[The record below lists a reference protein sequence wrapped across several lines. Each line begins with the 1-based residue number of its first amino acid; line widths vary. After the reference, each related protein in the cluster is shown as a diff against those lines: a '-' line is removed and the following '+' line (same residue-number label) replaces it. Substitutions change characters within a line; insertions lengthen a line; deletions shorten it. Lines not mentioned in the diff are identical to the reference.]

1 MKTLISGG
9 HFFEG
14 ARWHDGNWW
23 VSDLYAHHVLKI
35 APDGTATVVARVE
48 QQPSGIGWLPDG
60 TPLVVSMI
68 DRRVLRIAAD
78 DTTRLHADIRAL
90 TGGFA
95 NDMATDS
102 RGNAWVSNLGF
113 DFFAGE
119 GPRPADLVHIA
130 PDGTARVAAPA
141 MLFPNG
147 MVVTPDDRTLIVAET
162 FGGRLTAFTIAPD
175 GSLHDRRIWATVGI
189 TPAWDSMHSLGQTDI
204 MPDGCAL
211 DADGCVWM
219 ADAMGGR
226 VVKVAENVGII
237 DEVRAPAGMG
247 AYSCALGGADGR
259 DLLIC
264 SAPDFDDQKRKAR
277 PEAVLYLARTG

>member
-1 MKTLISGG
+1 MRTLVTGG
-9 HFFEG
+9 HFYEG
-14 ARWHDGNWW
+14 ARWHQGCWW
-23 VSDLYAHHVLKI
+23 VSDLYAHTVLRI
-35 APDGTATVVARVE
+35 APDGTGTVVARVE
-48 QQPSGIGWLPDG
+48 QQPSGLGWLADG
-60 TPLVVSMI
+60 TPLVVSML
-68 DRRVLRIAAD
+68 DRRVLRIGAD
-78 DTTRLHADIRAL
+78 GTTSVHADIKAL
-90 TGGFA
+90 TGGLA
-95 NDMATDS
+95 NDMVTDA

-130 PDGTARVAAPA
+130 PDGVARIAAPD

-147 MVVTPDDRTLIVAET
+147 MVVTRDGGTLIVAET

-175 GSLHDRRIWATVGI
+175 GSLHDRRIWAQVGI

-211 DADGCVWM
+211 DDEGCVWM

-226 VVKVAENVGII
+226 VVQVAESRGIVRQI
-237 DEVRAPAGMG
+237 RAPAGMG
-247 AYSCALGGADGR
+247 AYACALGGADGR

-264 SAPDFDDQKRKAR
+264 SAPDFDDGKRKAKA
-277 PEAVLYLARTG
+277 EAVLYLTRI